1 MPSLF
6 QYDQDADLALDEE
19 TRKIDL
25 PYRVWF
31 GIAVILT
38 FCAIFSASHFELL
51 AKIAW
56 TSTAPGFTFSQTWKE
71 RHSLLSNAAFGAL
84 LVVHI
89 CLMQVLYP
97 YLPAGHYGYILVAAI
112 VEIMTIGLAYQVW
125 LNLRPR

>member
-1 MPSLF
+1 LSSLF

-19 TRKIDL
+19 TRKIDI

-38 FCAIFSASHFELL
+38 FCAIFSASHYELL

-56 TSTAPGFTFSQTWKE
+56 TITAPGFTFSQTRKE

-97 YLPAGHYGYILVAAI
+97 YMPAGHYGYILVVAI
-112 VEIMTIGLAYQVW
+112 VEMMTIGLAYQVW